1 VSRGSRRCSADATI
15 ATPLERGHQGALAG
29 IAAACQQ
36 REKRKR
42 GSEVRKSRQQ
52 LSHRA
57 SHHIAVRSPVV
68 SGGMHAL
75 PLAVSTDLEDVLQLG
90 PLLLLALLYA
100 RRVRTL
106 AGRSSIGSGHPVPGW
121 RQACFYGGLVTIAAS
136 LTSLGGASQD
146 LLYMHMVEHLLVGD
160 IAALLIVLGL
170 TGPLIAPILKIKLF
184 DRLRVLSHPAIA
196 FPLWAID
203 LYVWHIPTLYQA
215 ALRHGGVHA
224 LEHAM
229 FLAFGVNMWMCLVG
243 PLPTPGW
250 FGNLGRLFYIVAVRL
265 AGTVL
270 GNIFLWSGTVFYPFY
285 SHGDAV
291 HHISPL
297 ADQNIAGAIMMVEES
312 FLTLGLFC
320 WLFLR
325 AAREG
330 EERQNLLDYAQL
342 HGLELSDERAA
353 RAVAAG
359 RGAELKRRLEG
370 RAEAIEPVE
379 RA

>member
-1 VSRGSRRCSADATI
+1 
-15 ATPLERGHQGALAG
+15 
-29 IAAACQQ
+29 
-36 REKRKR
+36 
-42 GSEVRKSRQQ
+42 
-52 LSHRA
+52 
-57 SHHIAVRSPVV
+57 
-68 SGGMHAL
+68 MHAL
-75 PLAVSTDLEDVLQLG
+75 PLAVSTDIEAALQLG
-90 PLLLLALLYA
+90 PLALLGLLYA

-106 AGRSSIGSGHPVPGW
+106 AGSSHPVPGW
-121 RQACFYGGLVTIAAS
+121 RQACFYAGFVVVAAA
-136 LTSLGGASQD
+136 LTSLDSASQE
-146 LLYMHMVEHLLVGD
+146 LLYMHMVEHLLLGD
-160 IAALLIVLGL
+160 VAALLIVLGL
-170 TGPLIAPILKIKLF
+170 TGPVIAPILKIKLF
-184 DRLRVLSHPAIA
+184 DRLRALSHPAIA
-196 FPLWAID
+196 FPLWTID
-203 LYVWHIPTLYQA
+203 LYVWHIPVLYQA
-215 ALRHGGVHA
+215 ALRHTDVHA

-229 FLAFGVNMWMCLVG
+229 FLGFCINMWMCLVG

-285 SHGDAV
+285 IRGDAI

-330 EERQNLLDYAQL
+330 EERQNLLDYAQSQ
-342 HGLELSDERAA
+342 GLELSDERAA

-359 RGAELKRRLEG
+359 RGAELRRRLEG
-370 RAEAIEPVE
+370 RAGTAE
-379 RA
+379 RT